1 MRVATY
7 AAWSYRAGMALQAG
21 GRRFDPGPLPLLL
34 ESCGA
39 LTQGL
44 LLCRQSVVRRYDSGR
59 IMATGGL
66 ALVVSF
72 CGTPSDQSSKIDAP
86 AAAFTDQCT
95 GELCTFNDGS
105 SDSDGT
111 IVTQSWDFGDGSG
124 SAQPDPAHTY
134 AQPGTYTVKLSVADD
149 SGETAVASRS
159 VVVDNASVVLMGAGD
174 IADCATGSPQSTAAV
189 LAQYPTATVFTLGDN
204 AYENG
209 SPTDYSQCYQP
220 TWGHFKGRTDPA
232 PGNHDYQT
240 SGAAGY
246 FGYFGASAGPAG
258 RGYYSYDLGGWHI
271 ISLDSEIGV
280 DSASAQA
287 TWLRQ
292 DLADHPAMCTLAYWH
307 RPLFTSGLVHF
318 DDTSMR
324 PIFSILY
331 AAGADIILSGHN
343 HQYERFA
350 PQRPDGT
357 RDDSAGIREF
367 VVGTGGAWLYGF
379 RQPEPNSE
387 VRYQGYGVLK
397 LTLGATNYAWEF
409 VPVAGSSFSDSG
421 TGNCH

>member
-1 MRVATY
+1 
-7 AAWSYRAGMALQAG
+7 MALQRQYEALRVVAIG
-21 GRRFDPGPLPLLL
+21 WLAFLVG
-34 ESCGA
+34 SCGA
-39 LTQGL
+39 P
-44 LLCRQSVVRRYDSGR
+44 SAPPSR
-59 IMATGGL
+59 ID
-66 ALVVSF
+66 V
-72 CGTPSDQSSKIDAP
+72 PQ
-86 AAAFTDQCT
+86 AAFTDQCT

-105 SDSDGT
+105 SDPDGT
-111 IVTQSWDFGDGSG
+111 SLTRAWDFGDGSG
-124 SAQPDPAHTY
+124 SAEPDPAHTY
-134 AQPGTYTVKLSVADD
+134 AQAGTYTVTLRVAAD
-149 SGETAVASRS
+149 SGEVAVTSQT
-159 VVVDNASVVLMGAGD
+159 VVVGNGVVGSGGSVVLIGAGD
-174 IADCATGSPQSTAAV
+174 IADCRTGSPQSTAAV
-189 LAQYPTATVFTLGDN
+189 LAQYPTATIFTLGDN

-209 SPTDYSQCYQP
+209 SPADYSRCYDP
-220 TWGHFKGRTDPA
+220 TWGQFKDRTYPA

-246 FGYFGASAGPAG
+246 FGYFGGRAGPSG

-292 DLADHPAMCTLAYWH
+292 DLADHPATCTLAYWH
-307 RPLFTSGLVHF
+307 RPLFTSGLIHSGEPF
-318 DDTSMR
+318 MR

-331 AAGADIILSGHN
+331 AAGADIVLSGHN

-379 RQPEPNSE
+379 AKTKPNSE

-397 LTLGATNYAWEF
+397 LTLSATSYTWEF
-409 VPVAGSSFSDSG
+409 VPVAGSSFTDSG
-421 TGNCH
+421 TGSCH